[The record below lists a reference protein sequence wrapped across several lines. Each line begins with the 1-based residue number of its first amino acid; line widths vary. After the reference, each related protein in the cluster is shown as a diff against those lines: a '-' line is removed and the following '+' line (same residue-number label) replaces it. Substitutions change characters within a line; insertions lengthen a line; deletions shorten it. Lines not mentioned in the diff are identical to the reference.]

1 MLHVAMKIAFTL
13 STVYGT
19 RTKEY
24 AVEMTETFQMQCEDT
39 IQSPTS
45 IQSSCSSCAVPPS
58 GSLEPWTW
66 EAIGQEVETKL
77 GAGLDG

>member
-19 RTKEY
+19 PINEY
-24 AVEMTETFQMQCEDT
+24 AVEMAETFQMQCEDT

-45 IQSSCSSCAVPPS
+45 IQSSCSSCAVPTS

-77 GAGLDG
+77 GVGLDG